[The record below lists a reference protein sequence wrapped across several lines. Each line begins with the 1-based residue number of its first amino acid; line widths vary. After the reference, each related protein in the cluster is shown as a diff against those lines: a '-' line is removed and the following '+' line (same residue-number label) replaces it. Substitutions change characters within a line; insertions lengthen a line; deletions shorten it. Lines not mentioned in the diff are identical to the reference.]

1 MPFGNSIELSTT
13 PKIFEGF
20 HPLPSRAIE
29 RWKVL
34 PPQPPLIHR
43 QGKFRQFKKLSR
55 NRKKH
60 DTPIKINFIRQI
72 FKTNPPS
79 LLHLIPK
86 GENHFSSRRLRTY
99 HGRRMASV
107 GILEHESLLNTLR
120 RDQQQKKRKLASDFE
135 RIPLRI
141 NSRRAAHKFWQLL
154 ERNNSPSRL
163 ELWRRNEHPNRCPPR
178 HR

>member
-1 MPFGNSIELSTT
+1 MMCNAFRQFHWIIHAAEAVRGLSPFAIARHWVLKSA
-13 PKIFEGF
+13 
-20 HPLPSRAIE
+20 PSR
-29 RWKVL
+29 
-34 PPQPPLIHR
+34 PQPPLPPP
-43 QGKFRQFKKLSR
+43 GKIRQFKKLSR

-86 GENHFSSRRLRTY
+86 GENHFSLRWLRTY
-99 HGRRMASV
+99 HERRMASV

-120 RDQQQKKRKLASDFE
+120 RDRKKENWRRISSG
-135 RIPLRI
+135 IPLRI

-163 ELWRRNEHPNRCPPR
+163 EGWRRNEHPNRC
-178 HR
+178 H

>member
-1 MPFGNSIELSTT
+1 MPFGNSIELSTP
-13 PKIFEGF
+13 PKQFEGF

-29 RWKVL
+29 CWKVL
-34 PPQPPLIHR
+34 PPAPQPPLPPP
-43 QGKFRQFKKLSR
+43 GKIRQFKKLSR

-86 GENHFSSRRLRTY
+86 GENHFSLRRLRTY
-99 HGRRMASV
+99 HERRMASV

-135 RIPLRI
+135 RDSITNKQP
-141 NSRRAAHKFWQLL
+141 SGRA
-154 ERNNSPSRL
+154 
-163 ELWRRNEHPNRCPPR
+163 
-178 HR
+178 